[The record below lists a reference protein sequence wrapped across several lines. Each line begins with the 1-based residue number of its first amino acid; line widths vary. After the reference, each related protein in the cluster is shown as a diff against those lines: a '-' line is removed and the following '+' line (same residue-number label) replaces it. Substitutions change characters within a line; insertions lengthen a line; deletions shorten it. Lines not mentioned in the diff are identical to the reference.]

1 MTSCSFHL
9 FSPYFIF
16 SKCAKVIKWSHKS
29 MQHVAKSATSARNQW
44 GTRSGTACWRSSKA
58 DVFPR
63 FSIPPS
69 ATGILWVIQH
79 RFGMFFSNFYSYFLY
94 GTVVN
99 LFSLFCKRNQSLFD
113 FSATLYESYRG
124 IKTGFL
130 PNLLCVIQSLYFFTR
145 SLWIDHNWLS
155 RGMGGRCRW
164 SAYIQWFPPPI
175 VVSPSLEFYTFSHNF
190 IVSSFLTRIFHLIEL
205 KRTKSAM
212 VGRPHQRHRPLVV
225 QFLPFHFREEV
236 SVFCFIYRHI
246 TFIFL

>member
-99 LFSLFCKRNQSLFD
+99 LFSLFCKRNQSLFLT
-113 FSATLYESYRG
+113 FLLLFMNHIAES
-124 IKTGFL
+124 K
-130 PNLLCVIQSLYFFTR
+130 Q
-145 SLWIDHNWLS
+145 
-155 RGMGGRCRW
+155 
-164 SAYIQWFPPPI
+164 A
-175 VVSPSLEFYTFSHNF
+175 
-190 IVSSFLTRIFHLIEL
+190 SFLIFCVWFNPS
-205 KRTKSAM
+205 T
-212 VGRPHQRHRPLVV
+212 
-225 QFLPFHFREEV
+225 FLYVLFA
-236 SVFCFIYRHI
+236 
-246 TFIFL
+246 